1 MEYEKMLEK
10 ARKELPTVVFEKA
23 RFEIPKARGHLQGTK
38 TLFTNVHQ
46 IANTLHRPIEHF
58 VKFLYKELATPGDL
72 SNKSLLL
79 KRKVAASVVN
89 EKIRKYADEFVLC
102 SQCGKPDTTIEKEGQ
117 FSYKRCT
124 ACGNKQI
131 IKSVI

>member
-1 MEYEKMLEK
+1 
-10 ARKELPTVVFEKA
+10 
-23 RFEIPKARGHLQGTK
+23 
-38 TLFTNVHQ
+38 FTNFHQ
-46 IANTLHRPIEHF
+46 IADALQRPIEHF
-58 VKFLYKELATPGDL
+58 IKFLYKELATPGEL
-72 SNKSLLL
+72 TNKSLTL

-102 SQCGKPDTTIEKEGQ
+102 AQCGKPDTTIEKDGQ